1 MRKRFFMLSLFMA
14 MCFAGFSG
22 KAQEVPLAEDK
33 SNGALDK
40 FAFGIVGGWVENE
53 PIITMPTYADD
64 MKYLK
69 NSGATLG
76 ATVKYYFTNWLAA
89 RADLLWIQK
98 NYKMNRTANNS
109 ASILNS
115 DYTNNYFSLPV
126 MAQVQ
131 FGYKFKVFAY
141 FGGYVGYWMSGK
153 RSGQT
158 YSMDYLLYGNITSTE
173 YDDEAWEFDSRRD
186 NRFDAGL
193 AYGLGVS
200 LNVFDN
206 LVVSVE
212 GRYYYG
218 MTDVQKQYMNTS
230 VPHYNTTLAIQGGII
245 YDFTAKRSR

>member
-1 MRKRFFMLSLFMA
+1 MRQHFFMLSLFMA
-14 MCFAGFSG
+14 MCFAGFSSR
-22 KAQEVPLAEDK
+22 AQEMPLAEDK
-33 SNGALDK
+33 SNGTLDK
-40 FAFGIVGGWVENE
+40 FAFGVVGGWVENE

-69 NSGATLG
+69 NSGATFG
-76 ATVKYYFTNWLAA
+76 ATVKYNFTNWLVA

-115 DYTNNYFSLPV
+115 DYTNNYFSMPI

-131 FGYKFKVFAY
+131 FGYRFKVFAY

-158 YSMDYLLYGNITSTE
+158 YSMDYLLYN
-173 YDDEAWEFDSRRD
+173 DDNATQYTDETWEFDSRRD
-186 NRFDAGL
+186 NRFDVGL
-193 AYGLGVS
+193 VYGIGVS
-200 LNVFDN
+200 LNVYDN
-206 LVVSVE
+206 FVVSAE

-218 MTDVQKQYMNTS
+218 LTDIQKNYMQNRI
-230 VPHYNTTLAIQGGII
+230 PHYNTTLAIQGGIS
-245 YDFTAKRSR
+245 YDFTAKRTR